1 MFVWCNFVVP
11 NLMSELLY
19 KEEVY
24 VIAGAMF
31 EVYKTLGIGFLE
43 PVYQEALAV
52 EFTKRSISF
61 EREKSLQ
68 LFYKDVL
75 LEKKYCPDFVCFGE
89 IILELKVVPKLSNIE
104 VAQLLNYLKIT
115 KMKLGLLANFG
126 STPHLEWKRYVL

>member
-1 MFVWCNFVVP
+1 VFVWCIFVVP

-24 VIAGAMF
+24 LIVGAMF

-52 EFTKRSISF
+52 EFTKRSIPF
-61 EREKSLQ
+61 EREKPLE
-68 LFYKDVL
+68 LYYKDVL

-89 IILELKVVPKLSNIE
+89 IILELKVLPKLTNIE

-115 KMKLGLLANFG
+115 KMKLGVLANFG
-126 STPHLEWKRYVL
+126 STQYLEWKRYVL